1 VLGSLPGMAID
12 RSDRASYFPLIEKK
26 HGQPMSYWF
35 DQMAE
40 IKDLKYPEQI
50 AYLRE
55 NHGFS
60 QAHANALVLYSRGST
75 SSRRFDTVEQYL
87 KPCDATTRDTVM
99 TILGVVTAKYRK
111 AEVVMAWNHP
121 MVRLDGQYL
130 FGVNVLKNYLLI
142 SPLSGAVI
150 EEFLPRLATYEVN
163 KKTIRVPLDW
173 KVDATLVRD
182 MAAARLAE
190 VRSDG

>member
-1 VLGSLPGMAID
+1 MAID
-12 RSDRASYFPLIEKK
+12 KSDRASYFPLIEKK

-40 IKDLKYPEQI
+40 IKELKYPEQI

-60 QAHANALVLYSRGST
+60 QAHANALVLFSRGSK
-75 SSRRFDTVEQYL
+75 SSRRHDTVEHYL
-87 KPCDATTRDTVM
+87 APYDEATRATV
-99 TILGVVTAKYRK
+99 LGIFSAITTKYAKL
-111 AEVVMAWNHP
+111 ELVIAWNHP
-121 MVRLDGQYL
+121 VLRHEGQYI

-142 SPLSGAVI
+142 SPLSGDVI
-150 EEFLPRLATYEVN
+150 QHFLPRLAVYEVN

-173 KVDATLVRD
+173 TVDATLVRD

-190 VRSDG
+190 VQA

>member
-1 VLGSLPGMAID
+1 MAID
-12 RSDRASYFPLIEKK
+12 KSDRASYFPLIEKK

-60 QAHANALVLYSRGST
+60 QAHANALVLYSRGSK
-75 SSRRFDTVEQYL
+75 SSRRHDTVEHYL
-87 KPCDATTRDTVM
+87 APYAETTRETVYAIFSAI
-99 TILGVVTAKYRK
+99 TTKYPK
-111 AEVVMAWNHP
+111 LELVIAWNHP
-121 MVRLDGQYL
+121 MLKLDGQYV

-142 SPLSGAVI
+142 SPMSGDVI
-150 EEFLPRLATYEVN
+150 EQFEAKLANYEVN

-173 KVDATLVRD
+173 KVNATLVRAL
-182 MAAARLAE
+182 AAARMAE
-190 VRSDG
+190 IRG

>member
-1 VLGSLPGMAID
+1 MAID
-12 RSDRASYFPLIEKK
+12 KSDRASYFPLIEKK
-26 HGQPMSYWF
+26 YGQPMSYWF
-35 DQMAE
+35 DQMKE
-40 IKDLKYPEQI
+40 IADRKYPEQI

-75 SSRRFDTVEQYL
+75 SSRRFDTVDQYL
-87 KPCDATTRDTVM
+87 KPFAPATRETVLAIFAAITRKNPTMELV
-99 TILGVVTAKYRK
+99 I
-111 AEVVMAWNHP
+111 AWNHP
-121 MVRLDGQYL
+121 MLRFEGQYI

-142 SPLSGAVI
+142 SPLSGAII
-150 EEFLPRLATYEVN
+150 EQFLPRLGAYEVN

-173 KVDATLVRD
+173 KVDAKLLRD

-190 VRSDG
+190 VEA